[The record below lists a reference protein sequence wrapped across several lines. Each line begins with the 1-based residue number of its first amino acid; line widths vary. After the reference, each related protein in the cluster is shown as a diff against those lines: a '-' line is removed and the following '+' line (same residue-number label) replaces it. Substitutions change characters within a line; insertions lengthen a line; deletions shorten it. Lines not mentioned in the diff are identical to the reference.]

1 MALLN
6 LGRSVTHVNMT
17 DIGYSVQL
25 LRVIWTLPEAV
36 AGWEMDEVGLS
47 AVHRKLLDYGID
59 ESVAAE
65 LDHIHQSG
73 TVTALCFAYG
83 TLCWYWMT
91 INLF

>member
-1 MALLN
+1 
-6 LGRSVTHVNMT
+6 
-17 DIGYSVQL
+17 
-25 LRVIWTLPEAV
+25 
-36 AGWEMDEVGLS
+36 MDEVGLS

-83 TLCWYWMT
+83 TLCRY
-91 INLF
+91 